1 VAELELPAQLELW
14 LLLAAIPLLV
24 AACTCF
30 TKLAIVLAALRLGLG
45 ADRLLPAGS
54 MLALALLLTALIMA
68 PIVEACALG
77 IAELGGL
84 EALRADP
91 VELGSQALAPL
102 WEFLAGR
109 ANVEDLVLFAGET
122 GRGLDDPLVLAPAF
136 LIGELGRGLALA
148 VAILLPFVVID
159 LICAQALALLG
170 LATTPT
176 AVIALPAKLLVFLAA
191 DGWATVIAAL
201 LEGYR

>member
-1 VAELELPAQLELW
+1 VAELGLPAQLELW
-14 LLLAAIPLLV
+14 LLLAAIPLLL

-77 IAELGGL
+77 IAEFGGL
-84 EALRADP
+84 EAIRADP
-91 VELGSQALAPL
+91 LELGAEALAPL
-102 WEFLAGR
+102 WEFLDSRTDG
-109 ANVEDLVLFAGET
+109 EDLALFAGET
-122 GRGLDDPLVLAPAF
+122 GRSLDDPLVLAPAF
-136 LIGELGRGLALA
+136 LIGELGRGLGLA
-148 VAILLPFVVID
+148 VAILLPFVAID
-159 LICAQALALLG
+159 LICAQALVLLG
-170 LATTPT
+170 LGNTPT

-191 DGWATVIAAL
+191 DGWSTVIAAL